1 MIIQV
6 RARTSAGFGDYSSP
20 VDYSGRVR
28 NIGIQYSRC
37 LILHSLMQIHLPLL
51 HQPRV
56 HPHHPVPV
64 KAVLRSHAHLHPPAP
79 HQSLVLWSHV
89 LHLPAPLKVT
99 TCMHTGSARLHTYY
113 DSLPIQLNK
122 LPPLII
128 LLKLRLLHHQLL
140 SQVLNCV

>member
-1 MIIQV
+1 MSECMHDCIVLLLLMLSMIIQV

-99 TCMHTGSARLHTYY
+99 TC
-113 DSLPIQLNK
+113 IQVQLVCI
-122 LPPLII
+122 LIMI
-128 LLKLRLLHHQLL
+128 PCPY
-140 SQVLNCV
+140 S